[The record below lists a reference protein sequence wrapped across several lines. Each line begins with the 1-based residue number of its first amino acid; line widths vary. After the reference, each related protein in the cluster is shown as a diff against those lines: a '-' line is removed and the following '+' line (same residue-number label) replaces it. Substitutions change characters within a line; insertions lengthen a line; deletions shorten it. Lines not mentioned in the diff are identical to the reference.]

1 MRVKTNPNTRVKTK
15 KVRLTKK
22 QKKENLVKQLFIK

>member
-1 MRVKTNPNTRVKTK
+1 MRVKTKKETRVKTK

-22 QKKENLVKQLFIK
+22 QKKENQIKSLFIK

>member
-22 QKKENLVKQLFIK
+22 QKKENQIKSLFIK